1 MSTLRKWGRE
11 ATKLRERVAPAFTKA
26 RKDIFGGDGELGA
39 FGTGTFKPKPFVFE
53 NQTKEVFTSRKQT
66 DRLRNELKAA
76 RMRARQRKAPTAAVT
91 RMQTR
96 PQQEVRGR
104 QMSLA
109 DALAAQAAGEGPSL
123 AARQLEEATGQNIA
137 QSMALA
143 ASQRGATAGQGLRQ
157 IGQQTQLAQQQAARD
172 AATMRIQEQL
182 AAREQLGGVLSGT
195 RAQDIGLSQ
204 SQAQLQQQRAL
215 ANQQAALRAQE
226 LKDAQER
233 FLTGQ
238 ITQSELF
245 DLERAMQFENL
256 KYQAAMGD
264 RAAVQAAFESAAKA
278 RGNLLS
284 GIGSTV
290 AAAAAAAPGSDK
302 NMKKNI
308 EEPSKDKMQKFLDAL
323 KAYEYEYKEPDM
335 PGAGEGKF
343 ISPMAQDM
351 EKSELG
357 KGMVMDTP
365 EGKMVDYGKAG
376 GLMLGVAS
384 MLNERMDDLEAA
396 LKRRKK

>member
-1 MSTLRKWGRE
+1 M
-11 ATKLRERVAPAFTKA
+11 A
-26 RKDIFGGDGELGA
+26 RWVCLVLVLLNQSL
-39 FGTGTFKPKPFVFE
+39 FVFE
-53 NQTKEVFTSRKQT
+53 NETKEVFTSRKET

-76 RMRARQRKAPTAAVT
+76 RMRTRARETPTAAVT
-91 RMQTR
+91 RMETR
-96 PQQEVRGR
+96 PQQQVRGR

-157 IGQQTQLAQQQAARD
+157 IAQATQSAQQQAARD

-215 ANQQAALRAQE
+215 ADQQAALRAQE

-238 ITQSELF
+238 ITQSEYF

-264 RAAVQAAFESAAKA
+264 RAAVQRAFE
-278 RGNLLS
+278 
-284 GIGSTV
+284 
-290 AAAAAAAPGSDK
+290 AAA
-302 NMKKNI
+302 
-308 EEPSKDKMQKFLDAL
+308 
-323 KAYEYEYKEPDM
+323 
-335 PGAGEGKF
+335 
-343 ISPMAQDM
+343 
-351 EKSELG
+351 
-357 KGMVMDTP
+357 
-365 EGKMVDYGKAG
+365 
-376 GLMLGVAS
+376 
-384 MLNERMDDLEAA
+384 EA
-396 LKRRKK
+396 RRKTIRVA

>member
-1 MSTLRKWGRE
+1 MSTLRKWGKE

-39 FGTGTFKPKPFVFE
+39 FGTGTFKPEPFVFE
-53 NQTKEVFTSRKQT
+53 NQTKEVFTSKKET

-76 RMRARQRKAPTAAVT
+76 RMRARQREAPTAAVT

-157 IGQQTQLAQQQAARD
+157 IAQATQSAQQQAARD

-215 ANQQAALRAQE
+215 ADQQAALRAQE

-245 DLERAMQFENL
+245 DIERAMGFENL

-264 RAAVQAAFESAAKA
+264 RAAVQAAFESAAQA

-357 KGMVMDTP
+357 KGMVIDTP
-365 EGKMVDYGKAG
+365 EGKRVDYARAG

>member
-1 MSTLRKWGRE
+1 MGTARKLGGE
-11 ATKLRERVAPAFTKA
+11 ATKVGRQL
-26 RKDIFGGDGELGA
+26 FGGENELGLL
-39 FGTGTFKPKPFVFE
+39 GTGTFKPDEPYQFKEQPFLDKKRTE
-53 NQTKEVFTSRKQT
+53 RTQ
-66 DRLRNELKAA
+66 NELRAA
-76 RMRARQRKAPTAAVT
+76 RMRTRQREAPTAAVT

-182 AAREQLGGVLSGT
+182 AARQQLGGVLSGT

-215 ANQQAALRAQE
+215 ADQQAALQAQQ
-226 LKDAQER
+226 LKDVQER

-238 ITQSELF
+238 LTASEQY
-245 DLERAMQFENL
+245 DIERAMQLEQLRAQQQLGAQGLQQQAF
-256 KYQAAMGD
+256 QAAGQA
-264 RAAVQAAFESAAKA
+264 RTGLLGGIAGAVGTA
-278 RGNLLS
+278 LS
-284 GIGSTV
+284 
-290 AAAAAAAPGSDK
+290 DE
-302 NMKKNI
+302 NMKKDI
-308 EEPSKDKMQKFLDAL
+308 EEPNKDKMKKFLDAL
-323 KAYEYEYKEPDM
+323 KAYQYEYKDPEM